1 MNRAPA
7 GKIILLAIEAV
18 AKQVRAVEDEL
29 VVVEEVHHQRRGG
42 ERDEA
47 RRTVAA
53 SVVKTRRGVWGDEQE
68 PPGLPLEGSP
78 RAAVMPILRR
88 DVAVEHEDE
97 LLVEMTLGLEPAARR
112 NLANIGVVGV
122 AGN

>member
-1 MNRAPA
+1 MNRALA

-53 SVVKTRRGVWGDEQE
+53 SVVKTRPGVERDGEE
-68 PPGLPLEGSP
+68 TPALPLEGSP
-78 RAAVMPILRR
+78 RAAVLPNLRR
-88 DVAVEHEDE
+88 AVHHK
-97 LLVEMTLGLEPAARR
+97 
-112 NLANIGVVGV
+112 IGTAHV
-122 AGN
+122 